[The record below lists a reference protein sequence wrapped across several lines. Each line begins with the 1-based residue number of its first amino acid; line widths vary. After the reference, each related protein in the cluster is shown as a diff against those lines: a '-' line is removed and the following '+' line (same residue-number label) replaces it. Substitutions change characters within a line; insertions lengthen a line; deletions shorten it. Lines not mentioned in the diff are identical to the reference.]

1 MKWIARYI
9 GIVVAIGSVGL
20 ARAETSVTSPA
31 TRPALAER
39 PLPGTR
45 PIPAI
50 QRAVVISVDGLRPDV
65 LLRAKTPNMHRLY
78 ESGSFSFWART
89 TPASITLPSHTT
101 MLTGAEVNH
110 HGIEWNRDLP
120 LLVPIYPAVPTLFE
134 SAKRAGYT
142 TAIAAGKSKFAVLA
156 KPYTLDWAFIPDET
170 KTEDAEVAEHAVDI
184 IHKHK
189 PQVLFVHF
197 PSTDN
202 VGHAKGW
209 GTPVQLKTVEK
220 ADEAL
225 GLVLQ
230 ALDDEKLTDS
240 TFILLTADHG
250 GAGRLHGPD
259 DPRSRHIPW
268 IAVGP
273 GIRKNLDLTT
283 YPKLV
288 IDTQDTFAT
297 VCWLLAIPTNPRDV
311 DGKPITEIMQ
321 RNELLHTADSS
332 GSANSAGTPP

>member
-9 GIVVAIGSVGL
+9 GLVVAIGGTFSV
-20 ARAETSVTSPA
+20 RAETSVRAPA
-31 TRPALAER
+31 TQPAGMAR
-39 PLPGTR
+39 ALPTTR
-45 PIPAI
+45 PVPAI
-50 QRAVVISVDGLRPDV
+50 ERAVVISVDGLRPDV
-65 LLRAKTPNMHRLY
+65 LLRANTPNMHRLY
-78 ESGSFSFWART
+78 ESGAFSFWART
-89 TPASITLPSHTT
+89 TPAAITLPSHTS

-120 LLVPIYPAVPTLFE
+120 FLTPVYPAVPTLFE
-134 SAKRAGYT
+134 VAKRAGYT
-142 TAIAAGKSKFAVLA
+142 TAMAAGKSKFSALA

-184 IHKHK
+184 IHKHR

-209 GTPVQLKTVEK
+209 GTPIQIKTVEK

-225 GLVLQ
+225 GSVLR
-230 ALDDEKLTDS
+230 ALDDEKLTGS
-240 TFILLTADHG
+240 TFILLTSDHG
-250 GAGRLHGPD
+250 GAGRTHGPD

-273 GIRKNLDLTT
+273 GIQKNLDLTT

-311 DGKPITEIMQ
+311 DGKPITEILQ
-321 RNELLHTADSS
+321 RNELLHVADSPAEPAPTVS
-332 GSANSAGTPP
+332 RP